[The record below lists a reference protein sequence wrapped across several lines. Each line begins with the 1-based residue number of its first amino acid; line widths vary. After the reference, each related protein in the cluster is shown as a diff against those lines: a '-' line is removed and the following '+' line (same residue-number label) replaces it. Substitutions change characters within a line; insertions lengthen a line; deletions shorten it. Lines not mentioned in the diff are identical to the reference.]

1 MSLPQTAHQQH
12 DPSPDPSYRL
22 SDFDYSLP
30 PELIAQHPLTNR
42 SESRLLHLPREGG
55 WVDRQFSELPN
66 LLLPG
71 DLLVF
76 NNSKVIPA
84 RLLLE
89 KPSGG
94 AVEILVER
102 ILTPHRASV
111 MMRAN
116 RKPAEGSRLLK
127 AQTNE
132 DIGILVVGRD
142 PAHDD
147 RFLIHT
153 DAPLLD
159 VLNAHG
165 QLPLPPYIDHSPDE
179 EDQRRYQTIYAS
191 SPGSV
196 AAPTAGL
203 HFDESVLATLEERG
217 IQTAH
222 LTLHV
227 GSGTF
232 ASVKSENL
240 AEHRMH
246 SEWCELPAATA
257 TAIEAAKARGGR
269 IVAVGT
275 TSLRTLESAYAR
287 QLPIDEKGGLSAV
300 PLRPGPLSP
309 GHWETD
315 LFITPGYRFGL
326 VDILVTNFHLPQSTL
341 LMLVSAFAGY
351 DRIRSAYAHAIDSR
365 YRFFSYGDAMLLERA
380 AENSERQAS
389 NR

>member
-1 MSLPQTAHQQH
+1 MSLPQTAQQQH
-12 DPSPDPSYRL
+12 DPLPEPSYRL

-30 PELIAQHPLTNR
+30 PELIAQQPLTNR

-55 WVDRQFSELPN
+55 WVDRQFNELPN

-102 ILTPHRASV
+102 IITPHRASV

-127 AQTNE
+127 AQTSE

-203 HFDESVLATLEERG
+203 HFDESVLAALEERG

-232 ASVKSENL
+232 APVKSENL

-300 PLRPGPLSP
+300 PLSP

-315 LFITPGYRFGL
+315 LFITPGYQFGL

-380 AENSERQAS
+380 TENPERQAS